1 MEDSEYFF
9 NEDFMHFCESEAEL
23 DSPPLKLF
31 FFVFRY
37 DLLVQIERSDKRQM
51 LLLGFRLEVVKA
63 GHGVLRELACC
74 LADLYLFDVLLNLV
88 IETDPYLLA

>member
-1 MEDSEYFF
+1 
-9 NEDFMHFCESEAEL
+9 
-23 DSPPLKLF
+23 
-31 FFVFRY
+31 
-37 DLLVQIERSDKRQM
+37 M